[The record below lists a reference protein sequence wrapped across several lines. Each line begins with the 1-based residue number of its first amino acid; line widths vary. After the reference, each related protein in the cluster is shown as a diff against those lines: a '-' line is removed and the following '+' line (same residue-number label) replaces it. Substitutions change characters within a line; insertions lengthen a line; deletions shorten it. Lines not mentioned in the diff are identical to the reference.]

1 MFPKP
6 KSINFKKYTTFAAKS
21 EFMLKE
27 KIISGI
33 QQIGIGVSNVHQ
45 AWNWYREHFGM
56 DIRIFED
63 AAVAELMLPYTGGEP
78 RKRHAALA
86 MNLQGGGGFE
96 IWQYVGRT
104 PEAPKNEILAG
115 DLGIYIAKI
124 KSKNVKETYSRFKE
138 KNLNISE
145 LLTGPDGKVHFF
157 VKDPYKNI
165 FQIVDGY
172 SWFKL
177 DNKKSTGA
185 AFGAIIGVSDIE
197 KAMELY
203 SGILGYDTVIY
214 DKSGSFEDL
223 KSLPGGDKTF
233 RRVLLKHSK
242 PRLGSFSKI
251 LGPSEMELI
260 QVIDRKPEQIF
271 KNRFWGDLGF
281 IHLCYDI
288 KGMEALRNECKS
300 KGFPYTVDSNN
311 TLKTDTFDMGE
322 AAGHF
327 AYIEDPDGTLI
338 EFVETDKIPIMKKF
352 GWYLDLRKRDPR
364 KALPDWILRTL
375 KYSSVTEKDLM
386 QKN

>member
-1 MFPKP
+1 
-6 KSINFKKYTTFAAKS
+6 
-21 EFMLKE
+21 MLQE

-45 AWNWYREHFGM
+45 AWNWYREHIGM

-96 IWQYVGRT
+96 IWQYVGRI
-104 PEAPKNEILAG
+104 PEPPAKEILAG

-124 KSKNVKETYSRFKE
+124 KSRDVKAAYENFKS
-138 KNLNISE
+138 KKLNISE
-145 LLTGPDGKVHFF
+145 LFVGPDNKEHFF
-157 VKDPYKNI
+157 VTDPYNNT
-165 FQIVDGY
+165 FQIVEGH
-172 SWFKL
+172 SWFKI
-177 DNKKSTGA
+177 DKKKSTGA

-197 KAMELY
+197 KARKLY
-203 SGILGYDTVIY
+203 SDILGYDTVIY
-214 DKSGSFEDL
+214 DKEGTFEDF

-233 RRVLLKHSK
+233 RRVLLMHSK
-242 PRLGSFSKI
+242 PRQGSFSKI
-251 LGPSEMELI
+251 LGPSVMELI
-260 QVIDRKPEQIF
+260 QVTNRQPEQIF

-300 KGFPYTVDSNN
+300 KGFPFTVDSTS

-338 EFVETDKIPIMKKF
+338 EFVETDKIPILKKL

-364 KALPDWILRTL
+364 KSLPDWILRTL
-375 KYSSVTEKDLM
+375 KFSRVGEGDLIS
-386 QKN
+386 

>member
-1 MFPKP
+1 
-6 KSINFKKYTTFAAKS
+6 
-21 EFMLKE
+21 MLKE

-45 AWNWYREHFGM
+45 AWNWYRENFGM

-96 IWQYVGRT
+96 IWQYVGRI
-104 PEAPKNEILAG
+104 PVAPANEILAG
-115 DLGIYIAKI
+115 DLGIYVTKI
-124 KSKNVKETYSRFKE
+124 KTRNAKSTYEIFKNKKLDV
-138 KNLNISE
+138 SE
-145 LLTGPDGKVHFF
+145 LCIGPDGKDHFF
-157 VKDPYKNI
+157 VKDPYNNI
-165 FQIVDGY
+165 FQIVEGN
-172 SWFKL
+172 SWFSL
-177 DNKKSTGA
+177 DRKKSTGA

-197 KAMELY
+197 KARKLY
-203 SGILGYDTVIY
+203 SDILGYDTVVY
-214 DKSGSFEDL
+214 DKAGVFEDL
-223 KSLPGGDKTF
+223 KSLSGGDKSF
-233 RRVLLKHSK
+233 RRVLLMHSK

-251 LGPSEMELI
+251 LGPSVMELI
-260 QVIDRKPEQIF
+260 QVTDRQPEQIF

-288 KGMEALRNECKS
+288 KGMDALRIECKS
-300 KGFPYTVDSNN
+300 KGFAFTVDSTS

-338 EFVETDKIPIMKKF
+338 EFVETDKIPIMKKL

-375 KYSSVTEKDLM
+375 KFSKVNEKDLL
-386 QKN
+386 NNTD